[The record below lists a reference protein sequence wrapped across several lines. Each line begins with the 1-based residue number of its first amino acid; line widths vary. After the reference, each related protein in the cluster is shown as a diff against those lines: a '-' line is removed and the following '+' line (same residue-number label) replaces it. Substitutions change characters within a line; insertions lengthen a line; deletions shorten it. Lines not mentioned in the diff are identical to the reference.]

1 MDYQHLP
8 QGKRAI
14 ITKVTGTTCYHT
26 GQLKQKKVAK
36 DGQIRGTGTLE
47 RAALLR
53 DVLSHEPVLAARDA
67 SHGIVPDRTASLLLA
82 EMIIR
87 NPTLAAAWALA
98 EANPSENLH
107 AMLAAAQ
114 AAAAEAEE
122 AA

>member
-1 MDYQHLP
+1 MSR
-8 QGKRAI
+8 GKRAI

-98 EANPSENLH
+98 EANPSENLE
-107 AMLAAAQ
+107 AMFAAQ
-114 AAAAEAEE
+114 AAAVEAEE